1 MKTTRNEQEKSWSDY
16 IPEAAGALAALG
28 TYGALRRFS
37 PALSPRL
44 RKIQEAARES
54 GVSVASP
61 LATPRDKFSW
71 GVDKISE
78 AGEGPV
84 ILNENIGMGAKG
96 GKVTVNPDAVHL
108 QVADKGRFGEIMK
121 ELSPTAVPRTE
132 YLDDVMKNPKLARLF
147 KGEKT
152 YVKSRYDSRAA
163 DQASDNVFPSL
174 EEAKAMELD
183 KPRDYIVQQKLPVQD
198 EFRAHYIAGQPF
210 GIYKRWLPESVAAPI
225 RKLYGAF
232 GKDFAGGGFWPAA
245 KADRE
250 ALDKFMRES
259 LDPLAQKFK
268 EGDELFG
275 GFDVIKTPD
284 GFKIVD
290 ANTAPATIGNPLVS
304 RKLYKL
310 MTGRWGKDV
319 ATAGALGA
327 GGAATAGTH
336 LASPFWEEN

>member
-1 MKTTRNEQEKSWSDY
+1 MKMTRNENENSWSDY

-37 PALSPRL
+37 PHLSPRL
-44 RKIQEAARES
+44 RKIQEASRDS
-54 GVSVASP
+54 GVSVAFP
-61 LATPRDKFSW
+61 LTKERDRLAW

-78 AGEGPV
+78 MGEGPV
-84 ILNENIGMGAKG
+84 ILNGNIGRGAKG
-96 GKVTVNPDAVHL
+96 GRVTINSDDVHQ
-108 QVADKGRFGEIMK
+108 QVADKGRFGDVMK
-121 ELSPTAVPRTE
+121 ELSPDAIPRTE
-132 YLDDVMKNPKLARLF
+132 NFDEVMRNPKLARLF
-147 KGEKT
+147 KDQKT
-152 YVKSRYDSRAA
+152 YVKSRFDSRAA
-163 DQASDNVFPSL
+163 DQASDDVFPSL
-174 EEAKAMELD
+174 DEAKAMELD
-183 KPRDYIVQQKLPVQD
+183 RPKDYIVQQKLPVQD

-259 LDPLAQKFK
+259 LDPLTKKFK

-275 GFDVIKTPD
+275 GFDVIKTPE

-290 ANTAPATIGNPLVS
+290 ANTVPATIENPLVS

-319 ATAGALGA
+319 AAAGAIGA
-327 GGAATAGTH
+327 GGIATAGGH
-336 LASPFWEEN
+336 MGMNYADE